1 MRALSAAW
9 AVAGLLALAGCM
21 SPRQAPMP
29 LPVADPS
36 LEAGGTCNDAAGR
49 FLLGKTVDE
58 RIADYA
64 RERAGA
70 RLVRVLRPG
79 LPHDDEQRAS
89 RLSIEVDD
97 QGMAV
102 AVRCG

>member
-1 MRALSAAW
+1 MRAAP
-9 AVAGLLALAGCM
+9 VTLALSGILVLSGCM
-21 SPRQAPMP
+21 SPRPAPMLP
-29 LPVADPS
+29 PVADPS
-36 LEAGGTCNDAAGR
+36 LEAGGTCNDVAGR

-64 RERAGA
+64 RERSGA

-79 LPHDDEQRAS
+79 VPHDDEQRAS